1 MDASLFI
8 SKTGLDAQQR
18 RMSVISNNLA
28 NVSTTG
34 FKRER
39 AVFEDLLYQNIRQAG
54 GQTGADT
61 QAPIGLLMGTGT
73 RVLANEKIH
82 NQGNIITTDNALDLA
97 IDGDGFFQIAQ
108 QDGTIAY
115 SRDGGF
121 KLSNLGQLVTSN
133 GDLLQPVITLPP
145 NTSSVTIGRD
155 GIVSVELFAGQG
167 QQVLGQIQISR
178 FLNNAGL
185 QPIGSNLYKETIA
198 SGVPNVLNP
207 GLEGAG
213 VIRQG
218 TLEAS
223 NVNVVE
229 EMVNMIETQR
239 AYEVNSK
246 SISATDG
253 MLRFLNNN
261 L

>member
-1 MDASLFI
+1 MRSSL
-8 SKTGLDAQQR
+8 
-18 RMSVISNNLA
+18 
-28 NVSTTG
+28 
-34 FKRER
+34 
-39 AVFEDLLYQNIRQAG
+39 QNIRQAG

-97 IDGDGFFQIAQ
+97 IDGDGFFQISQ

-185 QPIGSNLYKETIA
+185 QYIQFKFI
-198 SGVPNVLNP
+198 
-207 GLEGAG
+207 
-213 VIRQG
+213 
-218 TLEAS
+218 
-223 NVNVVE
+223 
-229 EMVNMIETQR
+229 
-239 AYEVNSK
+239 
-246 SISATDG
+246 
-253 MLRFLNNN
+253 
-261 L
+261 